1 MTKILI
7 MTGDLEINGKD
18 AYTTWGVSMGDD
30 FISNILSPAGLKDFI
45 QNESRL
51 ENGKRVIHN
60 DPKLSDRDVTLTFFL
75 EGDTSDTYL
84 ERYKAFVSELQK
96 GGIIVFIPSIS
107 KDIYKFTVLKFQSYA
122 LNRSRTFSKISVKLN
137 EYNPSN
143 RS

>member
-1 MTKILI
+1 

-45 QNESRL
+45 ENESRI

-60 DPKLSDRDVTLTFFL
+60 NPKLADRDVTLTFFL
-75 EGDTSDTYL
+75 EGSTPDIYL
-84 ERYKAFVSELQK
+84 ERYKAFVSELQT
-96 GGIIVFIPSIS
+96 GSIRVFIPPIS
-107 KDIYKFTVLKFQSYA
+107 KDIYKFTVQKFQSYA
-122 LNRSRTFSKISVKLN
+122 LNITRTFSKVSVKLN
-137 EYNPSN
+137 EYDPSN